1 MTTKPRL
8 TLQADMAMALADNA
22 TGNITEAV
30 MRGVVGDLADSA
42 VFPEDIGPDLAKLDG
57 IEDGATGD
65 MTGAE
70 IKAAYEAEANTNAY
84 TDAEKTKLAGVAAGA
99 QVNPTD
105 AEMVAALDAYLT
117 NMRWRAIEVPA
128 GGTTGQ
134 VLKKQSNTDH
144 DVVWGDDATGG
155 GGAGVTDG
163 DKGDITVSGSGVTW
177 TIDNGVV
184 SLAKMAPASAGFS
197 IIAKPDTGAGP
208 WTELVAAD
216 NTVLRKSTGN
226 VSFGKIIKEHF
237 NTNIVDNTIL
247 TQVATQTIK
256 GRSTAGTGNVQD
268 LTGTQVTAMLDA
280 FTTSQK
286 GLAPASG
293 GGTTNFL
300 RADGAWAAPPGGGAT
315 GTTFYNGTGGTL
327 AKGTPIAL
335 GAFNA
340 GSGNPGMI
348 AADADGTGT
357 MPCLGVLGAAVAAGA
372 SGIPV
377 ITGGEITGL
386 DTSAW
391 TLGDKLYV
399 STAGALTNVRPT
411 AGFIQA
417 VAVVSRVDAA
427 AGEIIVALE
436 EAGELYTEVLERAIS
451 DEVTNLGTG
460 TAKLTFR
467 MPFGFNL
474 TGIRA
479 SVNTAPAGSAITV
492 GVNLTGTGSILS
504 TDLTIDDGEKTSVTA
519 AVPAVISVATLADDA
534 EITVDIDTVGSTTP
548 GKGLKLLM
556 LGYRT

>member
-492 GVNLTGTGSILS
+492 GVNLTGIGSILS